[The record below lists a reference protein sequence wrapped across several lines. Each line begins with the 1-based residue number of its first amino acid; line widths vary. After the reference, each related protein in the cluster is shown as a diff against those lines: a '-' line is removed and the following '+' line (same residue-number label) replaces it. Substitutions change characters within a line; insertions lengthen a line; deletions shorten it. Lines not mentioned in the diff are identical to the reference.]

1 MSIRVIKRRSIVH
14 EKNMSLLN
22 FDQWLKFSENSKPVR
37 VLLWITSF
45 PAQLFAIKG
54 KQKRGYHA
62 VLFLKKMLW
71 GRGWIMICL
80 PNYREYMSLAT
91 FHRVDSKSKKV
102 SFLPWWNKYSD
113 LKTTCHIKPKFF
125 LWTKLLE
132 NFLLAKYLKSVVA
145 TLNKVC
151 MS

>member
-1 MSIRVIKRRSIVH
+1 MSIRVNQKKINSSWKEYVA
-14 EKNMSLLN
+14 LN

-37 VLLWITSF
+37 VSLWLTSF
-45 PAQLFAIKG
+45 TAQLFAIKG
-54 KQKRGYHA
+54 KQKKGNHA

-80 PNYREYMSLAT
+80 PNYREYMFLAI
-91 FHRVDSKSKKV
+91 FHRVDSKSKEV
-102 SFLPWWNKYSD
+102 SSLPWWNKYSD
-113 LKTTCHIKPKFF
+113 LKTTRYIKPKFF
-125 LWTKLLE
+125 LWIKLLE
-132 NFLLAKYLKSVVA
+132 NFLLAKYLKFVVA